1 MSRRRR
7 IIDDWAPDP
16 WDDPDVLVEVSAE
29 RTRRP
34 LQWTRALGFTV
45 LAIAVVGVLAVGAT
59 GWWVIRQINPVGT
72 ASAKVNF
79 TVKAGDDVDTVAAR
93 MQEQGIITNARVFRE
108 YVNRKGGLDLRPG
121 YYTVRPLDNMG
132 NIVSVLRTP
141 PAQTFRNVTFPEG
154 FTLADMAKRVANELP
169 ALQMKVPVFEQ
180 VAYTGEGVAA
190 RLKPADVAS
199 LEGLLFPDTYQ
210 IAGNETEAQLV
221 KRMADRMDRVAT
233 QAGID
238 KPPYGALPGYEQV
251 TPYHVLIVASIIE
264 REAKVDDDRAK
275 ISAVVWNRLLLDM
288 PLEIDAT
295 LFYKQDQ
302 RTPFA
307 QLRVIDTPY
316 NTYLHKGL
324 PITPIANAGAKS
336 ISAALHPAAD
346 PDQSQCRKGEP
357 CKYLYY
363 VLADEQGRH
372 AFATNADAHAA
383 NVAKARAAGLL
394 R

>member
-7 IIDDWAPDP
+7 VIDDWSADP
-16 WDDPDVLVEVSAE
+16 WDDPDVLVDVAAE
-29 RTRRP
+29 RARRPVYWTRRV
-34 LQWTRALGFTV
+34 GYTV
-45 LAIAVVGVLAVGAT
+45 LALAVVAVLAVGAT

-79 TVKAGDDVDTVAAR
+79 TVKIGDDVDSVAVR
-93 MQEQGIITNARVFRE
+93 MQAQGIITNARVFRE
-108 YVNRKGGLDLRPG
+108 YVKRKGGLELRPG

-132 NIVSVLRTP
+132 NIVAVLRTP
-141 PAQTFRNVTFPEG
+141 PAETFRNVTFPEG
-154 FTLADMAKRVANELP
+154 FTITDMAKRVSTELP

-180 VAYTGEGVAA
+180 VAYTGEGVPA
-190 RLKPADVAS
+190 RLKPAEVPS

-210 IAGNETEAQLV
+210 VAGNETEAQLV

-233 QAGID
+233 QLGID
-238 KPPYGALPGYEQV
+238 KPPYGALPGYAPII
-251 TPYHVLIVASIIE
+251 PYHVLIVASIIE

-275 ISAVVWNRLLLDM
+275 ISAVVWNRLALDM

-295 LFYKQDQ
+295 LLYKQDPK
-302 RTPFA
+302 TPFA
-307 QLRVIDTPY
+307 QLRVVDTPY

-324 PITPIANAGAKS
+324 PVTPIANPGAAS
-336 ISAALHPAAD
+336 LRAAQHPAAD

-363 VLADEQGRH
+363 VLADAQGRH

-394 R
+394 